1 MINKPQGYD
10 AAPAYT
16 GEFAQLPAGLYVC
29 EILGAKQEDFKGHG
43 RFIMQFDIA
52 EGEHKGFYQKQYNM
66 EKQGN
71 QNAKYKGV
79 HRQNM
84 EEQGLPFFKGLMT
97 SVERSNQGYHFPWG
111 TQGNEK
117 TLIGKKFGAVMGRRQ
132 FLTQDNEKRFA
143 TEIFQI
149 RSLDGLKD
157 AKIPE
162 DRLLEDA
169 PQAAPAMAPVSD
181 PALASDGFMNIP
193 DGISEE
199 LPFM

>member
-29 EILGAKQEDFKGHG
+29 KIFGAREEELNGH
-43 RFIMQFDIA
+43 RYFAMQFDIA
-52 EGEHKGFYQKQYNM
+52 EGEYEGFYHKRYGQ
-66 EKQGN
+66 EKQRS
-71 QNAKYKGV
+71 QNAKYKGI

-117 TLIGKKFGAVMGRRQ
+117 TLVGKKFGAVMGRRQ
-132 FLTQDNEKRFA
+132 FLTNDNEKRFV

-162 DRLLEDA
+162 DRLLEEA
-169 PQAAPAMAPVSD
+169 PQAAPAMTPASD
-181 PALASDGFMNIP
+181 PALAAEGFMSIP